1 MAEKKLKILT
11 IRPSDDEEKEAI
23 RYVMRES
30 GCRTAAQAM
39 IFACNAY
46 RMNNERKKTFIDDIR
61 EKNKKNNLR
70 QQRLINSLMA
80 ENERLHKAL
89 KTLKDSIFHLNDL
102 SEGL

>member
-70 QQRLINSLMA
+70 QQQMVLDETHIFSMFPNTYFLP
-80 ENERLHKAL
+80 LAL
-89 KTLKDSIFHLNDL
+89 N
-102 SEGL
+102 